1 MAQSDEEEEDYMN
14 MTFEETPKQK
24 QETALQRAARQ
35 RREGEARSQ
44 QKSKAERAADAEA
57 AREAALAT
65 ALPSTN
71 KGFKMMA
78 KFGFKQ
84 GDTLGKS
91 SENARTE
98 PIQVNLKE
106 GRSGIGL
113 ESEKKRKFRKLAE
126 ESERATKRSRE
137 EMLDYREA
145 QRQQIRENKWE
156 KDLWNAQKIAE
167 QLHAKATGEEITSD
181 DVPLRK
187 VKVLWRVLVRRRR
200 EKLRAQKDDI
210 RLNDSLNSRLPT
222 LRDPE
227 EDTDD
232 RIALGLDTAAFSTD
246 DLDLEDSEFE
256 KFEAQPVQ
264 DRLYHVTNH
273 LRKKHHYCFWCGHQY
288 PDAAMDGCP
297 GETEEE
303 HD

>member
-98 PIQVNLKE
+98 PIQVNVKE

-113 ESEKKRKFRKLAE
+113 ESEKKRKFRELAE
-126 ESERATKRSRE
+126 ESERATKRSKE

-145 QRQQIRENKWE
+145 QQQQIRENKWE

-200 EKLRAQKDDI
+200 EKLRARKDDI

-222 LRDPE
+222 LQDPE

-246 DLDLEDSEFE
+246 DLDLEDPEFE
-256 KFEAQPVQ
+256 EFEAQPVQ
-264 DRLYHVTNH
+264 DRLYHVTNY

-297 GETEEE
+297 GESEEE